1 MAISTTEAYASYVPY
16 ASYRMNMKGVTTMG
30 IMGLRTRLAERIE
43 AAFFHGEHTVV
54 KNERRDEP
62 RAVLVPYTWWFE
74 QLTPEQRAAAEE
86 SIRTGQDVALKDG

>member
-1 MAISTTEAYASYVPY
+1 
-16 ASYRMNMKGVTTMG
+16 MKGVTTMG

-62 RAVLVPYTWWFE
+62 RAVLVPYTWWVE

-86 SIRTGQDVALKDG
+86 SIRSGKDVALRSDG